1 MVEVVIQ
8 KSSSKG
14 KKYDA
19 VITDKEGKTKTVSFG
34 NKGYSDFTMHKDE
47 ERKERYIARHGA
59 TQSWKDINKPQTW
72 ARYLLWEEKTIPKA
86 IKKMESKFNID
97 IKNKI

>member
-1 MVEVVIQ
+1 MTEVVIQ

-34 NKGYSDFTMHKDE
+34 QAGASDFTKNKDE
-47 ERKERYIARHGA
+47 ERKKLYC
-59 TQSWKDINKPQTW
+59 
-72 ARYLLWEEKTIPKA
+72 KTRCYTIL
-86 IKKMESKFNID
+86 E
-97 IKNKI
+97 

>member
-1 MVEVVIQ
+1 MTEVVIQ

-34 NKGYSDFTMHKDE
+34 QAGASDFTKNKDE
-47 ERKERYIARHGA
+47 ERKKLY
-59 TQSWKDINKPQTW
+59 
-72 ARYLLWEEKTIPKA
+72 
-86 IKKMESKFNID
+86 
-97 IKNKI
+97 

>member
-1 MVEVVIQ
+1 MTEVVIQ

-34 NKGYSDFTMHKDE
+34 QAGASDFTKNKDE
-47 ERKERYIARHGA
+47 ERKNYIDYIARHGA
-59 TQSWKDINKPQTW
+59 TQSWNDIKKPQTW
-72 ARYLLWEEKTIPKA
+72 SR
-86 IKKMESKFNID
+86 
-97 IKNKI
+97 

>member
-1 MVEVVIQ
+1 MPEVVIQ
-8 KSSSKG
+8 KSSNPN

-19 VITDKEGKTKTVSFG
+19 VITKNEGKTKTVSFG
-34 NKGYSDFTMHKDE
+34 QAGASDFTKHKDE

-59 TQSWKDINKPQTW
+59 TQSWTDINKPQTW
-72 ARYLLWEEKTIPKA
+72 SRYLLWEEKTIPKA
-86 IKKMESKFNID
+86 IKKMERKFNID